1 MRVIQVDYD
10 IIDEAKVIFI
20 QLIDKIKYS
29 KDKNQ
34 LIYIFK
40 NLVNPIFI

>member
-10 IIDEAKVIFI
+10 IIDEAKVIFMK
-20 QLIDKIKYS
+20 LIDKIKYS

>member
-10 IIDEAKVIFI
+10 IIDEAKVTFI